1 MTVNQQNG
9 FSDLFAELLFTEFV
23 ERVELLGEDEVL
35 LKSAAGQLHT
45 DDDGAV
51 RDHHSYRA
59 EVNLQILGQL
69 LAARVAW
76 ILSRTFTITVDCT
89 GIVWFQ
95 TDWEVF
101 LADVT

>member
-1 MTVNQQNG
+1 MTVKQQNG

-35 LKSAAGQLHT
+35 LESAAGQLHT
-45 DDDGAV
+45 DDNGAV

-59 EVNLQILGQL
+59 EVDLEILGQL

-76 ILSRTFTITVDCT
+76 ILSRTVTNTVHCT
-89 GIVWFQ
+89 GTVRFR

-101 LADVT
+101 LADVA